1 MIALVNSLADLTSL
15 RNRDEL
21 EIAMATMATSAVAAS
36 SGKLW
41 RLVGDQGQPRLHA
54 RVMAADRRVLVC
66 DPPPEMSDLPGLD
79 SRRELRVCYD
89 RNRALAVIADAN
101 GGRRTVF
108 PVNGSTGIIGF
119 LELSRDTALAAEEH
133 RFVTDLLR
141 IYRNQLEILDY
152 SENDELT
159 GLPNRKTF
167 DAVFDHM
174 MGIEPGPAAQIAQ
187 YERVERRRPLDA
199 DEPRWLAVVDVDF
212 FKSINDRFGHPCG
225 DAALVSLARLMRGA
239 FRQSDRLFRC
249 GGEEFV
255 ILLEPTPAR
264 FVATIL
270 DRFRARVEA
279 AEFSEV
285 GAVTVSVGY
294 TRIAPGDDGISAFR
308 RADEA
313 LYAAKRK
320 GRNRVICCDELEAAT
335 AGADSSPCANQP
347 EPAPANSPG
356 LTARARLSSTAL
368 IMPDSSRA
376 KNAPA
381 MSTYSLIA
389 TRAGTSGRDF
399 SS

>member
-1 MIALVNSLADLTSL
+1 
-15 RNRDEL
+15 
-21 EIAMATMATSAVAAS
+21 
-36 SGKLW
+36 
-41 RLVGDQGQPRLHA
+41 
-54 RVMAADRRVLVC
+54 
-66 DPPPEMSDLPGLD
+66 
-79 SRRELRVCYD
+79 
-89 RNRALAVIADAN
+89 
-101 GGRRTVF
+101 
-108 PVNGSTGIIGF
+108 
-119 LELSRDTALAAEEH
+119 
-133 RFVTDLLR
+133 
-141 IYRNQLEILDY
+141 
-152 SENDELT
+152 
-159 GLPNRKTF
+159 
-167 DAVFDHM
+167 M